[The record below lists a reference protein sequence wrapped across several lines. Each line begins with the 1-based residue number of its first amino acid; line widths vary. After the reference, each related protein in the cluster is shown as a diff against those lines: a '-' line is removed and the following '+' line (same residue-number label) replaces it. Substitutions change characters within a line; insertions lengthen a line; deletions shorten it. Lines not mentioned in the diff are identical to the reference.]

1 MYVRISIL
9 SIEKTSRVLNI
20 DIQLDGI
27 FLPCIVDKV
36 PSVTRNITFLGKP
49 MIYQSCSSTT
59 SPRKR
64 HRFPSPRPRG
74 DVPSTLFW
82 NPKENEPARD
92 YISRRIY
99 ILNRVALGARA
110 QTLLSFLR
118 AEENARAFAFL
129 ASHQIYVIT

>member
-64 HRFPSPRPRG
+64 HRFPPRPGG

>member
-9 SIEKTSRVLNI
+9 SIETSRVLNI

-64 HRFPSPRPRG
+64 HRFPPQAGG